1 MTQHANPRL
10 LKGTRVVLYLSIG
23 LVVFVGAAIAI
34 ATPVVMW
41 NADEIVRVL
50 AEDDK
55 VKFSPEIYPYF
66 FGMLALLV
74 LGLGI
79 VWKML
84 KTLLDLVRSV
94 EDGTPFGRINA
105 ARLRMV
111 GWLMIAIQVVG
122 IPLAQLAA
130 QVEEAID
137 PSKAVSHDLGISMNS
152 VLAILIAF
160 ILAGVFEQGAEM
172 REELEGTV

>member
-1 MTQHANPRL
+1 MTHHANPRL
-10 LKGTRVVLYLSIG
+10 LKGTRAILYLSIG

-50 AEDDK
+50 AENDK
-55 VKFSPEIYPYF
+55 IKFTPEIYPYF
-66 FGMLALLV
+66 IGMLALLV
-74 LGLGI
+74 VTMGI

-94 EDGTPFGRINA
+94 EDGTPFSRINA
-105 ARLRMV
+105 ARLRMI

-137 PSKAVSHDLGISMNS
+137 PAEVASHDLGISMNS
-152 VLAILIAF
+152 VLAILLAF
-160 ILAGVFEQGAEM
+160 ILAGVFEQGAAM